1 VRHPDDVIGPR
12 GRHVNAHQC
21 RRYSMGPAGGGGQK
35 TTKSGRE
42 QQQQQREVRNP
53 AEENPPGR
61 HGDETEAEVLRRE
74 LRAALDG
81 QTGSPR
87 ICLSLRATCSTH
99 LRCPGRIEP
108 PWTPNVLL
116 RAFSKLSH
124 PGFNRPGGSQPIRA
138 VQPCMWTAHPLQTFD
153 FSFTLLRI
161 AYRGSTYAP
170 SVPTSLL

>member
-1 VRHPDDVIGPR
+1 MRRPDDVIGPR

-21 RRYSMGPAGGGGQK
+21 RRYSMGPAGGGGRK

-42 QQQQQREVRNP
+42 QQQQREVRNP

-61 HGDETEAEVLRRE
+61 TWRRDGGGGAEKGAE
-74 LRAALDG
+74 
-81 QTGSPR
+81 GSAGRTDRQPSN
-87 ICLSLRATCSTH
+87 LPLLRATCSTH
-99 LRCPGRIEP
+99 LRYPGRIEP

-124 PGFNRPGGSQPIRA
+124 PGFDRPGGSQPIRA